1 LQYITTLA
9 KQGGDRVASILGTEV
24 LGDDDQRK
32 SPMVMVRLPLTF
44 NAGEVQRGEQHL
56 LREKIER
63 EISEKHGT
71 WIPLIYHGGHMY
83 VRLSGQV
90 YLTLEEFEKAGQIL
104 SKFCKAQ
111 QKPKL

>member
-1 LQYITTLA
+1 
-9 KQGGDRVASILGTEV
+9 
-24 LGDDDQRK
+24 
-32 SPMVMVRLPLTF
+32 MVMVRLPLTF
-44 NAGEVQRGEQHL
+44 NAEEIQRGEQ
-56 LREKIER
+56 EKIET

-90 YLTLEEFEKAGQIL
+90 YLTLEEFAKAGQIL
-104 SKFCKAQ
+104 SKVCKAQ